1 MLRIRQWL
9 VGATVAPP
17 ASLLAAW
24 AAGATTRRQ
33 NATCPPTRSTK
44 YCVPC
49 ERPHHRSPR
58 KMDSSPDPVLLSA
71 AGEGPVASGRQ
82 DGIDGSPAD
91 SSPFLTKKGD
101 RSWPSWSGREVK
113 GLKKVSTQNGLATR
127 VLLKI
132 NMVLIK
138 SNLRM

>member
-9 VGATVAPP
+9 VGATGAPP
-17 ASLLAAW
+17 ASLLRAW

-58 KMDSSPDPVLLSA
+58 KMDGSPDPVLLSA

-91 SSPFLTKKGD
+91 SSSFLTKKGD
-101 RSWPSWSGREVK
+101 RSLAVVVWSGGE
-113 GLKKVSTQNGLATR
+113 R
-127 VLLKI
+127 VE
-132 NMVLIK
+132 K
-138 SNLRM
+138 SIYSKRTSHQSSSEN